1 MTSSVSQI
9 VQGNYLLAFFYFMF
23 YGSVLYVAIDKRL
36 SFRLRAS
43 APLLLLFTT
52 LLTEFYYFGITGLSY
67 AILYTLT
74 IFAALLFGIR
84 HASITLVFG
93 ACIISLVYW
102 LDSASQA
109 AISGPTPN
117 YIAPLAEWISPLIGY
132 LACVAMSIAAISIM
146 FRYLVDNVQEK
157 EQLVAELRHE
167 ISHREIAQN
176 ALKLSESQFN
186 HLFEDSRDA
195 VVFMKQDSGAIVLAN
210 EAAEVLFGLPQSHIQ
225 RTSLSE
231 LTPEIATQL
240 LNKANSPDTAAI
252 PEEFRITGAEKN
264 QRTTE
269 VTVTTIGDGMCFL
282 IFRDL
287 TKRKHLEQQ
296 IHHSQ
301 KMEAIGQLA
310 GGIAHDFNNSLQ
322 VIIGFSE
329 LAKLKLDD
337 EEVATDLDKIHE
349 SGQRAQ
355 SLVSQLLAFSRRQH
369 LQIKPLNLGETL
381 SESLHLLRSIA
392 GEHIRVELEDKAN
405 NSNILGDRNQIEQ
418 ILLNLCINA
427 RDAIKTHGEIHLLIE
442 EVSITSEYCLQ
453 HPWAK
458 PGDFV
463 RLAVTDT
470 GTGMPPEVQER
481 IFEPFFTTKDAD
493 KGTGLGLSSVFGIMQ
508 QHQGFVAVASK
519 PGQGTVFS
527 VYLPATT
534 QESDS
539 ETKPRPAP
547 ALNGTGT
554 VLVVD
559 DDEMVR
565 NVTGRMLEL
574 AGYAV
579 LMAGGGHEAIDI
591 FKAEHSAIDL
601 VILDVVMPKMHGS
614 EVSIKLREMN
624 PTIPVLF
631 VTGYDRE
638 LINNDFIKKSDV
650 HCLQKP
656 FKQQELIQ
664 AVHSLTE
671 NSATK
676 SSTICN

>member
-9 VQGNYLLAFFYFMF
+9 VQGNYLLAFFYFVF

-84 HASITLVFG
+84 HASIALVFG

-269 VTVTTIGDGMCFL
+269 VTVTTIGDGMCLSL
-282 IFRDL
+282 I
-287 TKRKHLEQQ
+287 H
-296 IHHSQ
+296 I
-301 KMEAIGQLA
+301 
-310 GGIAHDFNNSLQ
+310 
-322 VIIGFSE
+322 SE
-329 LAKLKLDD
+329 P
-337 EEVATDLDKIHE
+337 T
-349 SGQRAQ
+349 
-355 SLVSQLLAFSRRQH
+355 RRQ
-369 LQIKPLNLGETL
+369 K
-381 SESLHLLRSIA
+381 SR
-392 GEHIRVELEDKAN
+392 
-405 NSNILGDRNQIEQ
+405 
-418 ILLNLCINA
+418 
-427 RDAIKTHGEIHLLIE
+427 
-442 EVSITSEYCLQ
+442 
-453 HPWAK
+453 
-458 PGDFV
+458 
-463 RLAVTDT
+463 
-470 GTGMPPEVQER
+470 MP
-481 IFEPFFTTKDAD
+481 
-493 KGTGLGLSSVFGIMQ
+493 SS
-508 QHQGFVAVASK
+508 A
-519 PGQGTVFS
+519 
-527 VYLPATT
+527 
-534 QESDS
+534 
-539 ETKPRPAP
+539 
-547 ALNGTGT
+547 
-554 VLVVD
+554 
-559 DDEMVR
+559 
-565 NVTGRMLEL
+565 
-574 AGYAV
+574 
-579 LMAGGGHEAIDI
+579 
-591 FKAEHSAIDL
+591 
-601 VILDVVMPKMHGS
+601 
-614 EVSIKLREMN
+614 
-624 PTIPVLF
+624 
-631 VTGYDRE
+631 
-638 LINNDFIKKSDV
+638 
-650 HCLQKP
+650 
-656 FKQQELIQ
+656 
-664 AVHSLTE
+664 
-671 NSATK
+671 
-676 SSTICN
+676 